1 MNGKVMRKVVFSV
14 FAGLFC
20 GFLTLE
26 AAPAAPAVPA
36 TPAAPLVTLGEFSKA
51 RLVHVTAY
59 AHKAVA
65 LNGSCYIADNTKT
78 TVVYAILKKA
88 HRLNN
93 LKIAQDQ
100 KSADYTL
107 NATIDRQLS
116 GRRTVITLK
125 TTFTNNKTN
134 EMIWSA
140 SSTVSSRG
148 NIPASEYAASLA
160 GAAVYYFQRY
170 STTSAVSKRML
181 MAFYPRLAAAGE

>member
-1 MNGKVMRKVVFSV
+1 MDGKMLKKVVFSV
-14 FAGLFC
+14 LAGFFC

-26 AAPAAPAVPA
+26 ATAAAAV
-36 TPAAPLVTLGEFSKA
+36 TPLVPLGEFSKA
-51 RLVHVTAY
+51 RLVHVTAQ
-59 AHKAVA
+59 AHKSMT

-78 TVVYAILKKA
+78 TVVYGILKNALK
-88 HRLNN
+88 LNN

-107 NATIDRQLS
+107 NATINHQLS
-116 GRRTVITLK
+116 GRRTVITMK
-125 TTFTNNKTN
+125 ITFTSNKNN

-140 SSTVSSRG
+140 TTTVSSRG

-160 GAAVYYFQRY
+160 GAAMYYFQRY
-170 STTSAVSKRML
+170 STTSGVNKRML